1 MSFYTDIRLIAQ
13 NLLKGKGQTITLTY
27 QGSSSYNTSTG
38 GATISTSTASVY
50 GAVFEYGNKNFE
62 YGNKNIDGTLIK
74 VGDKQLLLSALNT
87 AGTAITAPVVN
98 DTVTINSVAYTIT
111 QVKTLSPAGTVVL
124 YDCNIR
130 GAV

>member
-13 NLLKGKGQTITLTY
+13 NLLKGKGQTIMLTY

-50 GAVFEYGNKNFE
+50 GAVFE

>member
-50 GAVFEYGNKNFE
+50 GAVFE

>member
-1 MSFYTDIRLIAQ
+1 MQATA
-13 NLLKGKGQTITLTY
+13 NKLLMGKGQTITLTY
-27 QGSSSYNTSTG
+27 QGSASYNTSTG

-50 GAVFEYGNKNFE
+50 GAVFE

>member
-1 MSFYTDIRLIAQ
+1 MAQ

-27 QGSSSYNTSTG
+27 QGSSSYNTATG
-38 GATISTSTASVY
+38 GATIATSTASAY
-50 GAVFEYGNKNFE
+50 GAVFDYSAR
-62 YGNKNIDGTLIK
+62 NIDGTIIK
-74 VGDKQLLLSALNT
+74 VDDKQLLLSALNT